1 MEELKFNLSEFDNM
15 ITQIETATSNLVTG
29 QTTDLN
35 CGESM
40 SYSIDKLI
48 TLYDSLNLGLEN
60 YVLSLEEMLA
70 SLNQVKD
77 TIFTIDDAP
86 ANIIMN
92 A

>member
-1 MEELKFNLSEFDNM
+1 MEQLKFNLSEFDNM
-15 ITQIETATSNLVTG
+15 IAQIETAASNLVTE
-29 QTTDLN
+29 QNTDLS

-77 TIFTIDDAP
+77 TIFMIDDVP
-86 ANIIMN
+86 ANMMN
-92 A
+92 V

>member
-1 MEELKFNLSEFDNM
+1 MEELKFNLSEFDSM
-15 ITQIETATSNLVTG
+15 IVNLETAAESLITG
-29 QTTDLN
+29 QSKDLS

-60 YVLSLEEMLA
+60 YVHSFEEMLA
-70 SLNQVKD
+70 SLKQVKD
-77 TIFTIDDAP
+77 TIFMIDDVP
-86 ANIIMN
+86 ENMMN

>member
-1 MEELKFNLSEFDNM
+1 MEELKFDFSEFDNM
-15 ITQIETATSNLVTG
+15 VSKIEADVGDLVTA
-29 QTTDLN
+29 QNVSLS

-60 YVLSLEEMLA
+60 YVLSLEEMII
-70 SLNQVKD
+70 SLKQVKD

-86 ANIIMN
+86 VNIIMN

>member
-1 MEELKFNLSEFDNM
+1 MEELKFNLSEFDSM
-15 ITQIETATSNLVTG
+15 IANLETAAGSLITG
-29 QTTDLN
+29 QSKALS

-60 YVLSLEEMLA
+60 YVHSLEEMLA
-70 SLNQVKD
+70 SLKQVKD
-77 TIFTIDDAP
+77 TIFMIDDVSE
-86 ANIIMN
+86 NMMN